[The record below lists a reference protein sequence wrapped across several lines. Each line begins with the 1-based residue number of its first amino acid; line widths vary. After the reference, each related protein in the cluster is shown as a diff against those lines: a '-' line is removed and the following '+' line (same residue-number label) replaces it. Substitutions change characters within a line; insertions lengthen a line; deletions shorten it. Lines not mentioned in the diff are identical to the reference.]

1 MLTRINFWHDPLR
14 IQSIRMVHILFWA
27 LECLTVFLTKHIS
40 ELTNRNLTSTPN
52 R

>member
-1 MLTRINFWHDPLR
+1 
-14 IQSIRMVHILFWA
+14 
-27 LECLTVFLTKHIS
+27 LTVFLTKHIS